1 MILPFTPRDW
11 QLRAGHGPVL
21 VFWPT
26 EVFIPAEPWNSLVS
40 VAPVATLGDSRELLK
55 LWTSDCL
62 CSGLLPFLSGCIH
75 MVICSC
81 WGRRQHLGRPELV
94 EFRLWLCGHALV
106 LREGHRPEILAPAGG
121 SN

>member
-1 MILPFTPRDW
+1 M
-11 QLRAGHGPVL
+11 L

-26 EVFIPAEPWNSLVS
+26 EVFIPAEPWNSFVS
-40 VAPVATLGDSRELLK
+40 VATAQATLGDSRELLK

-62 CSGLLPFLSGCIH
+62 RSGLLLFLSGCIH

-81 WGRRQHLGRPELV
+81 GGRKQHLGRPELV
-94 EFRLWLCGHALV
+94 EFRLWLCGYALV